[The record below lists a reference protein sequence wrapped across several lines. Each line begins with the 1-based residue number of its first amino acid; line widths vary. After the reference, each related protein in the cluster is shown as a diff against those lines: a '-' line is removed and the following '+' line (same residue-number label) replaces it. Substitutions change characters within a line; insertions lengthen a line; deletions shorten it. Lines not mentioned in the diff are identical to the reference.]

1 MLEMIMSVNQKIV
14 YRMIDILVEI
24 NWLDKKLYQEGK
36 VLWSDQFM
44 NPLEQFISIKKGLYQ
59 LDKIYTGILHVEVKV

>member
-44 NPLEQFISIKKGLYQ
+44 IPLEQFISIKKGLYQ